1 MSTDPIR
8 DAETP
13 AGAERIRAQDAAQ
26 PLREA
31 AERRTL
37 RAWATAVDLAL
48 YKKIRAL
55 AVDPQRTK
63 YVKAY
68 SALGEHGALWLALGT
83 LGTVVDSRRRPQWR
97 KATITVGAAYLTS
110 TSIKVAIGRQRPAVE
125 DLPHLMATPTGL
137 SFPSSHSS
145 SSFAAAQAFGCLVP
159 AGPLYAGA
167 VSMALS
173 RLYLGVHY
181 PSDIAAG
188 AALGTV
194 LGRWLGR

>member
-1 MSTDPIR
+1 MSTPTSSASGSSPEA
-8 DAETP
+8 DAVE
-13 AGAERIRAQDAAQ
+13 

-31 AERRTL
+31 AERRTP
-37 RAWATAVDLAL
+37 RAWANAVDLAL
-48 YKKIRAL
+48 YRKFRSL
-55 AVDPQRTK
+55 ARSPERTK

-68 SALGEHGALWLALGT
+68 SALGEHGMLWYGIGAAGFVLNP
-83 LGTVVDSRRRPQWR
+83 SRRPQWR
-97 KATITVGAAYLTS
+97 KATVTVAVAYVTS
-110 TSIKVAIGRQRPAVE
+110 TSIKVAIGRKRPAVE

-145 SSFAAAQAFGCLVP
+145 SSFAAAQAYGSLVP
-159 AGPLYAGA
+159 AAPLYAAA